1 MQLAT
6 AGYFVVQVFFSLVTS
21 AIFINHDSMVRV
33 IKAQGTQIPQ
43 GTDIDTVVNI
53 AIFFAVAVVI
63 VIAAFELLAALG
75 SFLGWRW
82 MFWVALVLFGLDA
95 LGAVSNLQYFA
106 RPDTSPIPTWSL
118 AISEVFSVVGL
129 GLFVW
134 LLVGLV
140 KFGPWA
146 MKKPGAPA

>member
-6 AGYFVVQVFFSLVTS
+6 AGYFVVTTFFSLVTS
-21 AIFINHDSMVRV
+21 AVYINHDTMLRA
-33 IKAQGTQIPQ
+33 IRAQGTQIPQ
-43 GTDIDTVVNI
+43 GTDVDTLVNFSI
-53 AIFFAVAVVI
+53 AFAITFVI
-63 VIAAFELLAALG
+63 VIAALELLAALG

-95 LGAVSNLQYFA
+95 LGALANLGYFA
-106 RPDTSPIPTWSL
+106 RPETSPLPTWTL
-118 AISEVFSVVGL
+118 AVNELFAVAGV

-134 LLVGLV
+134 LLIAAI

-146 MKKPGAPA
+146 MKRPS